1 MGESRCPDKLQGWF
15 KRVWKQAR
23 RFASMATEI
32 HKPETLTLSVDQEN
46 IISVLLA
53 RAYPD
58 RIARLRADGDGYT
71 YQLSNGRSAV
81 LPVDDSL
88 AGTEWLAVAEL
99 GGKVGEPVDRIYS
112 ASELDPVNFGQ
123 ILSTLVSEQENV
135 EWDYR
140 KERFMAERRTH
151 IGSILL
157 SSDVLEQVS
166 DEARSAALLAVAL
179 SQGIC

>member
-1 MGESRCPDKLQGWF
+1 M
-15 KRVWKQAR
+15 
-23 RFASMATEI
+23 
-32 HKPETLTLSVDQEN
+32 
-46 IISVLLA
+46 
-53 RAYPD
+53 
-58 RIARLRADGDGYT
+58 
-71 YQLSNGRSAV
+71 
-81 LPVDDSL
+81 
-88 AGTEWLAVAEL
+88 AEL

-166 DEARSAALLAVAL
+166 DEARSAALLAVVSKKGIDIL
-179 SQGIC
+179 SFNKKLQQWRARVMLLHRARARRGG